1 MPLMHFCLSSIPIK
15 MDRMGL
21 CFGTNP
27 AGIEYDAQVDDE
39 GQGSVNA
46 NRQQGGRIGGINLNW
61 DASWTVK
68 TKVSAIGWSAEFA
81 IPFRTLRYLSG
92 KDQTWGVN
100 FQRNIQKNNEAAFWS
115 PIPVEFNLH
124 RLSMEG
130 TLTDLELQS
139 PGNLKVIPYV
149 LGNVTANNLVSPRKT
164 STDANVG

>member
-1 MPLMHFCLSSIPIK
+1 MFILDTYKDGQNGFV
-15 MDRMGL
+15 
-21 CFGTNP
+21 FGTNP
-27 AGIEYDAQVDDE
+27 AGIEYDAQVDNE

-100 FQRNIQKNNEAAFWS
+100 FQRNIQKNNEAAFGLPSLWS
-115 PIPVEFNLH
+115 LIFIAFLWRVP
-124 RLSMEG
+124 
-130 TLTDLELQS
+130 
-139 PGNLKVIPYV
+139 
-149 LGNVTANNLVSPRKT
+149 
-164 STDANVG
+164 